1 MSAMPTEEKIKASAI
16 LEINESHPIS
26 NKLKELYK
34 EDSAELENY
43 TKILYAQARLIEGLP
58 LDNPTEISNIICDM
72 ISK

>member
-1 MSAMPTEEKIKASAI
+1 MRAMPTEEKIKASAV

-26 NKLKELYK
+26 SKLKELYK
-34 EDSAELENY
+34 NDKEKFDEY

-58 LDNPTEISNIICDM
+58 LDNPTEISNMICEL